1 VTRGRGRYRE
11 LALNQTCL
19 YSHVCMTMSKS
30 APSPDLKDLEYDSRH
45 FRDISESALGK
56 QLWPYLKLHDNLL
69 RMETATALRRAAVE
83 PLAQGLIRTF
93 GPEISQDRLKQ
104 TIGHMVR
111 QIMEALGY
119 ELDRQGLRISQPN
132 LFTSGTRYK
141 KRNG

>member
-1 VTRGRGRYRE
+1 
-11 LALNQTCL
+11 
-19 YSHVCMTMSKS
+19 MTTSKI

-45 FRDISESALGK
+45 FRDVSESALGK

-83 PLAQGLIRTF
+83 PLAQGFIRTF

-141 KRNG
+141 KRKG